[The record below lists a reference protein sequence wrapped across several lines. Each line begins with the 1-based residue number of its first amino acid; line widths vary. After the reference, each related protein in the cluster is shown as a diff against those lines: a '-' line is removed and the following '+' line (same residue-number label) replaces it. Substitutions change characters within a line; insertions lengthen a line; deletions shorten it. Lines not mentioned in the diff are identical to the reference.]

1 MKQSGAKCLETKWN
15 NEMER
20 SRVLGSRAEQ
30 SEAED
35 NETERSEVLG
45 SGAERRIMKQS
56 EAVFGCDVE
65 QSGAE
70 QRTMKRSGTECLEA
84 KQSGR

>member
-45 SGAERRIMKQS
+45 SGAKRRIMKQS
-56 EAVFGCDVE
+56 EAECLDAMWSKAE
-65 QSGAE
+65 QSKE
-70 QRTMKRSGTECLEA
+70 R
-84 KQSGR
+84 

>member
-1 MKQSGAKCLETKWN
+1 MFGNKVED
-15 NEMER
+15 NEKER

-84 KQSGR
+84 KQGGG

>member
-1 MKQSGAKCLETKWN
+1 MFGNKVED

-30 SEAED
+30 SDAED

-45 SGAERRIMKQS
+45 SGAERRIMKRTGADCL
-56 EAVFGCDVE
+56 EAE
-65 QSGAE
+65 QSG
-70 QRTMKRSGTECLEA
+70 G
-84 KQSGR
+84 

>member
-1 MKQSGAKCLETKWN
+1 MFGNKVED

-20 SRVLGSRAEQ
+20 SRMLGSRAEQ

-45 SGAERRIMKQS
+45 SGAEWKIMKQS
-56 EAVFGCDVE
+56 EAECLNAMWAK
-65 QSGAE
+65 QSRAKK
-70 QRTMKRSGTECLEA
+70 MKRSRTECLEA
-84 KQSGR
+84 KLSGG